1 MHEIRDEKRKS
12 TNLFCVREGD
22 DLCKTKVLASGG
34 DCCEDLLAE
43 YLVAFIFGKIKL
55 WTIISRCIFVRSNGE
70 TYG

>member
-1 MHEIRDEKRKS
+1 MIFVMKREKS
-12 TNLFCVREGD
+12 TILFCVREGG
-22 DLCKTKVLASGG
+22 DLCETKVLASGG
-34 DCCEDLLAE
+34 DCGEDLLAE